1 MVFSTITAAAS
12 GAMGLFS
19 GVKGLFDS
27 AKAARK
33 RKALMREGKAAEAAW
48 YRRNYYGDFMNDTAT
63 RAAMKRVENTLH
75 RNNRQ
80 NRAYAR
86 INGATPELAL
96 ARGQQS
102 MQSVENVMGALASQQ
117 SAERKR
123 VDAQHLQNMNAFRN
137 AEIADLSQEE
147 QSGANAAAGGF
158 NLLNSALM
166 AVNWGNES
174 KKKYGENNT
183 DNNEQ

>member
-1 MVFSTITAAAS
+1 MVFSTFTAAAT

-33 RKALMREGKAAEAAW
+33 RRALMREGKAAEAAW
-48 YRRNYYGDFMNDTAT
+48 YRRNYYGDFMNDSAT
-63 RAAMKRVENTLH
+63 RAVMKRVENTLH

-80 NRAYAR
+80 NRAYAK
-86 INGATPELAL
+86 INGATPELAV

-102 MQSVENVMGALASQQ
+102 MQSMENVMGALASQQ

-123 VDAQHLQNMNAFRN
+123 IEAQHLQNMNSFRN
-137 AEIADLSQEE
+137 AEIAELSRDE
-147 QSGANAAAGGF
+147 QSAANAAVGGF

-166 AVNWGNES
+166 GVNWGKESNDNE
-174 KKKYGENNT
+174 NDT
-183 DNNEQ
+183 DKTKQ